1 MIFKRYTKSKK
12 IKTEMRVNMMK
23 ESDQKNAYK
32 QAVNNQE
39 SVLFDEEDRDFEDE
53 IVRYDLKDEDRSNS
67 QNSLDSSY
75 SSL

>member
-67 QNSLDSSY
+67 
-75 SSL
+75 

>member
-53 IVRYDLKDEDRSNS
+53 IVRYDLKEEDRSNS
-67 QNSLDSSY
+67 
-75 SSL
+75 

>member
-1 MIFKRYTKSKK
+1 
-12 IKTEMRVNMMK
+12 MRVNMMK